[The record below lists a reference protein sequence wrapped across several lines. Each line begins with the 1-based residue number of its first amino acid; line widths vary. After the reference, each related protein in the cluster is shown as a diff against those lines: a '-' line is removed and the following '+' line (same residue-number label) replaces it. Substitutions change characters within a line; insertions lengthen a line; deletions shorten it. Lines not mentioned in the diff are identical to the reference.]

1 MSEVLWWTK
10 ENWYEAK
17 TIPLFNFM
25 VSPRQI
31 IFVLGFGVL
40 GLIVSAFI
48 PIYYAKIGA
57 VLLMVVIGAVLASLP
72 SKIVPFE
79 LALLYHYRPEM
90 KQSRQTP
97 KAVNED
103 TVKEEVLMGTGV
115 PFAVAGELKV
125 KEQTEVV
132 LYVDDAETAKAIVT
146 LTNPKYRLYYY
157 PEEKGVHE
165 LSLKVNG
172 ETLKKVKVKV
182 E

>member
-48 PIYYAKIGA
+48 PIYYVKIGA

-72 SKIVPFE
+72 SRIVPFE

-90 KQSRQTP
+90 RQPRKTP
-97 KAVNED
+97 KAEEV
-103 TVKEEVLMGTGV
+103 VKDEVLMGTGV
-115 PFAVAGELKV
+115 PFAVTGELKV
-125 KEQTEVV
+125 KEQTEAV
-132 LYVDDAETAKAIVT
+132 LYVDDAETARAIVT
-146 LTNPKYRLYYY
+146 PTNPKYRLYYY

-165 LSLKVNG
+165 LSLKVNS